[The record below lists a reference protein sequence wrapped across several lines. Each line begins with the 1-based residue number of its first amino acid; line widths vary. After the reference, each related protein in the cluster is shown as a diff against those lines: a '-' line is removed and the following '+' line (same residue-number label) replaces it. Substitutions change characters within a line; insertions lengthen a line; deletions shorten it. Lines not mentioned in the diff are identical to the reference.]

1 MTNVDMNNQCPK
13 YIFYVL
19 APDISTKEVEA
30 EDMECLGI
38 LLGNL
43 HHHLKANLERL
54 IVTIMN
60 T

>member
-1 MTNVDMNNQCPK
+1 M
-13 YIFYVL
+13 FYVL
-19 APDISTKEVEA
+19 APNITSKEVEA

-43 HHHLKANLERL
+43 HHHLKANLEWL